1 MHCVGTCVSRWNLI
15 PVQGKSAPDCLTKAG
30 VTGQRSDVMDR
41 ALMWGEAEN
50 IRRLNQSLCLFNWPS
65 FPSLVISLPPLYSVC
80 VIYMES
86 RAKWTHGR
94 LHWRWK
100 RTDGLAHF
108 WPPRTLSLDM
118 TDLKDSKDLREQLQ
132 YGCANEKK
140 QKKAEIP
147 LHFKESYAIPD
158 WVSLFCHF
166 PLLSLTIWPV
176 VSFCLRR
183 FGSSGSSHFAC
194 YELSVLLLFF
204 PLLSQSLPPNL
215 FFLNMTLLFCEVPT
229 SFSLCFT
236 ASPLRWGAVWRS
248 LMSSKGCRL
257 TPADSLSSSAH
268 GSCLPLFYSLR
279 PSSGSST

>member
-65 FPSLVISLPPLYSVC
+65 FPSLVISFPTLYSVC

-140 QKKAEIP
+140 QKKVKYPYILKNHMQFLIE
-147 LHFKESYAIPD
+147 
-158 WVSLFCHF
+158 WVFFVISLFCPWLSGLWF
-166 PLLSLTIWPV
+166 P
-176 VSFCLRR
+176 FA
-183 FGSSGSSHFAC
+183 SGDLAVQEVH
-194 YELSVLLLFF
+194 
-204 PLLSQSLPPNL
+204 
-215 FFLNMTLLFCEVPT
+215 TLLAMNCLCSCF
-229 SFSLCFT
+229 SF
-236 ASPLRWGAVWRS
+236 
-248 LMSSKGCRL
+248 
-257 TPADSLSSSAH
+257 LS
-268 GSCLPLFYSLR
+268 
-279 PSSGSST
+279 